1 MRGIDYSMNID
12 GPSDFFR
19 RPLLLSA
26 AAWLRGLRARGQG
39 MEGQSCIQK
48 RDGAVKSIRSCWF
61 QVWRLKQP
69 EETRRIPLSTASTAE
84 LTWLEFPWTLRL
96 SSGYM

>member
-48 RDGAVKSIRSCWF
+48 RDGGCQVYPKLLVPGLAPKTAGRNPQDPTVHSEYRGADMAGVPMDTQAV
-61 QVWRLKQP
+61 
-69 EETRRIPLSTASTAE
+69 
-84 LTWLEFPWTLRL
+84 
-96 SSGYM
+96 